1 MEKTIKN
8 IVPAIVLLLVYTVP
22 FFFDNRLM
30 NVNTIHRFLFSS
42 LALILAATL
51 FFYRLEYFIIP
62 RFKILLTF
70 ILLFLLFLFVSSSF
84 NSRFILSVENFL
96 LYANIFLFSY
106 LVFLV
111 FQLYDFDKLMHYLA
125 FTISFICLLVAVF
138 GILEYF
144 GINVLGFRFTPRRG
158 STLNIRNFASEYS
171 VIALPYLIIF
181 GFKNQN
187 RLLKIYSAVSGLIIL
202 VFIFYCRTR
211 SSFVVLGV
219 YIVILFIFL
228 VYNKSFFEQNLKKIF
243 FVILAITALSMLIG
257 SLTPPNIDRTR
268 TSLNTTVGSMFE
280 KSRPENSARINY
292 IKTALRIF
300 RDEPLLGIGT
310 GSWFGIYPGYNGT
323 VYTDENILMTSE
335 INPHNDYLEILS
347 ENGIFGILFYLLII
361 FLTGKSLFAESRKRP
376 VYIPVLLSFT
386 GFLVISLFSFPKSN
400 ISAIILFATAIGI
413 SHTNKEYEATYEHI
427 LLSVRTIKIIVMT
440 SLTVILLFFAIF
452 GFLRYKYEITYLE
465 GIREKFTENYSGMLD
480 KLEKVN
486 TSVFPTDAN
495 GIPIEFY
502 KGVGYFELKKYK
514 EAEISFDKALFLTPN
529 APMILNNKAA
539 VLYMQNEYM
548 DAIKV
553 LREMNRRFPLFV
565 EPKINLL
572 AIYANMKQDSLAQNL
587 IQEIEKR
594 SDGKMFIKNYKV
606 FENIRNHYNE
616 KTPN

>member
-22 FFFDNRLM
+22 FFFDNRLL

-42 LALILAATL
+42 LALVLAATL

-62 RFKILLTF
+62 RFKVLLTC

-111 FQLYDFDKLMHYLA
+111 FQLYDFEKLMHYLA
-125 FTISFICLLVAVF
+125 FTISFICLLVAIF

-144 GINVLGFRFTPRRG
+144 GINILGFRFTPRRG

-181 GFKNQN
+181 GFKNQSK
-187 RLLKIYSAVSGLIIL
+187 LLKIYSAVSGLIIL

-243 FVILAITALSMLIG
+243 LVILAIAVLSVLIG

-268 TSLNTTVGSMFE
+268 TSLNSTVGSMFE

-361 FLTGKSLFAESRKRP
+361 FLTGKSLFIESRKRP
-376 VYIPVLLSFT
+376 VYLPVLLSFT

-413 SHTNKEYEATYEHI
+413 SHTNKEYEATFEHI
-427 LLSVRTIKIIVMT
+427 LMSVRTIKIFVLT
-440 SLTVILLFFAIF
+440 SLTVILFIFAVF

-465 GIREKFTENYSGMLD
+465 GIREKFSDNYSGMLE
-480 KLEKVN
+480 KLERVN

-502 KGVGYFELKKYK
+502 KGVGYFELKRYK
-514 EAEISFDKALFLTPN
+514 EAEISFDNALMLTPN

-539 VLYMQNEYM
+539 VLYMQNENM

-553 LREMNRRFPLFV
+553 LQEMNRRFPLFV

-594 SDGKMFIKNYKV
+594 SEGKIFIKNYKI
-606 FENIRNHYNE
+606 FENIRSHYNE

>member
-42 LALILAATL
+42 LALVLAATL

-62 RFKILLTF
+62 RFKVLLTC

-243 FVILAITALSMLIG
+243 FVILAITALSVLIG

-361 FLTGKSLFAESRKRP
+361 FLTGKSLFVESRKRP

-413 SHTNKEYEATYEHI
+413 SHTNKEYEATFEHI
-427 LLSVRTIKIIVMT
+427 LLSVRTIKIIVMS
-440 SLTVILLFFAIF
+440 SLTVILLVFAIF

-465 GIREKFTENYSGMLD
+465 GIREKFSENYTGMLE
-480 KLEKVN
+480 KLENVN

-502 KGVGYFELKKYK
+502 KGVGYFELKRFK

-553 LREMNRRFPLFV
+553 LQEMNRRFPLFV

-587 IQEIEKR
+587 ILEIEKR
-594 SDGKMFIKNYKV
+594 SEGKMFIKNYKV